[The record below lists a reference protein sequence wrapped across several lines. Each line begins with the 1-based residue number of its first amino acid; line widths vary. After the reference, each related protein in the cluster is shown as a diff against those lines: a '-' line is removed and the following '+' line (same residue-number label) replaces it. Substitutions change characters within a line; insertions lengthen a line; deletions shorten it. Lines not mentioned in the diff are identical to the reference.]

1 MQTITNLPIYEKHAK
16 ENLPSAKDAVLL
28 ATPLG
33 QTSVDSQ
40 GKSNKRRKERS
51 VKMKV
56 VPIFPSAI
64 YVNKCSQ

>member
-1 MQTITNLPIYEKHAK
+1 MQVITNFPIYEKHAK
-16 ENLPSAKDAVLL
+16 EKLPSAKDAVLL

-51 VKMKV
+51 VEMKV
-56 VPIFPSAI
+56 VPIFPSEI
-64 YVNKCSQ
+64 IR

>member
-1 MQTITNLPIYEKHAK
+1 MPIYEKHAK
-16 ENLPSAKDAVLL
+16 EKLPSAKDAV

-40 GKSNKRRKERS
+40 GKSNKRRKEMS

-56 VPIFPSAI
+56 VPIFPSEI
-64 YVNKCSQ
+64 IC